1 MIDFPVIGN
10 RFTWINLLGSCMSR
24 LDRSLLDEGLILKW
38 KVAGQIVGE
47 RDVSDYRPIW
57 IHVNNLNCGTRLF
70 KVFNTWFE
78 HLVFE
83 PLVDKVCSP
92 STV

>member
-1 MIDFPVIGN
+1 
-10 RFTWINLLGSCMSR
+10 MSR

-38 KVAGQIVGE
+38 KVVGQIVGE
-47 RDVSDYRPIW
+47 RDVSDYRLIW
-57 IHVNNLNCGTRLF
+57 IHVNNLNCGPRLF

-83 PLVDKVCSP
+83 PLVDKVCS
-92 STV
+92 SCTV